1 MEDVPMPEMGV
12 NDVLIKIKKTAICG
26 TDLHIYKW
34 DDWSRKNIRT
44 PLVIGHEYVGEV
56 VDVGSGV
63 RNVRIGDRV
72 TGEGHIAC
80 GHCRNCRRGK
90 LHVCENIV
98 GVGVNRDG
106 AFAEYLS
113 LPAENVVRLDPRI
126 SDDMAAIMDPFGNA
140 THTALSFPLIGE
152 DAAEKA
158 LKDGACAIYHGC
170 CHNRLYEKSMDIL
183 GALYKSAFFV
193 MRVKRWRE
201 TGRFVKKLSE
211 LALEAAGEDGEILS
225 AFADFRAG
233 RTKEEDFVKLSDA
246 LIKWSA
252 GVIRRS

>member
-1 MEDVPMPEMGV
+1 MDFNVDEWCAEFLRKLEGAFGGGLVFVGLQGSRGRGEACEDSDIDLVVVLKELTPRELDVYAGVVASMPFSEKACGF
-12 NDVLIKIKKTAICG
+12 ICG
-26 TDLHIYKW
+26 EEELRA
-34 DDWSRKNIRT
+34 WSASELFLLYHDT
-44 PLVIGHEYVGEV
+44 APLY
-56 VDVGSGV
+56 GSL
-63 RNVRIGDRV
+63 DF
-72 TGEGHIAC
+72 
-80 GHCRNCRRGK
+80 
-90 LHVCENIV
+90 IV
-98 GVGVNRDG
+98 
-106 AFAEYLS
+106 
-113 LPAENVVRLDPRI
+113 
-126 SDDMAAIMDPFGNA
+126 
-140 THTALSFPLIGE
+140 PLIGE

-201 TGRFVKKLSE
+201 TRRFVKKLSE
-211 LALEAAGEDGEILS
+211 LALETEGEDGEILS

-233 RTKEEDFVKLSDA
+233 RAQKEDFVKLSDA

>member
-1 MEDVPMPEMGV
+1 MPFAEKACGF
-12 NDVLIKIKKTAICG
+12 ICG
-26 TDLHIYKW
+26 EEELRA
-34 DDWSRKNIRT
+34 WSASELFLLYHDT
-44 PLVIGHEYVGEV
+44 APLY
-56 VDVGSGV
+56 GSL
-63 RNVRIGDRV
+63 DF
-72 TGEGHIAC
+72 
-80 GHCRNCRRGK
+80 
-90 LHVCENIV
+90 IV
-98 GVGVNRDG
+98 
-106 AFAEYLS
+106 
-113 LPAENVVRLDPRI
+113 
-126 SDDMAAIMDPFGNA
+126 
-140 THTALSFPLIGE
+140 PLIGE

-170 CHNRLYEKSMDIL
+170 CHNRLYEKSMGIL

-211 LALEAAGEDGEILS
+211 LALETEGEDGEILS

-233 RTKEEDFVKLSDA
+233 RAKEGDFVKLSDA

>member
-1 MEDVPMPEMGV
+1 MDFNVDEWCAEFLRKLEDAFGGGLVFVGLQGSRGRGEASEES
-12 NDVLIKIKKTAICG
+12 DVDLVVVLKELSPRELGLYAEAVASMLFADKACGFICG
-26 TDLHIYKW
+26 EEELRA
-34 DDWSRKNIRT
+34 WSASELFLLYHDT
-44 PLVIGHEYVGEV
+44 APLY
-56 VDVGSGV
+56 GSL
-63 RNVRIGDRV
+63 DF
-72 TGEGHIAC
+72 
-80 GHCRNCRRGK
+80 
-90 LHVCENIV
+90 IV
-98 GVGVNRDG
+98 
-106 AFAEYLS
+106 
-113 LPAENVVRLDPRI
+113 
-126 SDDMAAIMDPFGNA
+126 
-140 THTALSFPLIGE
+140 PLIGE

-211 LALEAAGEDGEILS
+211 LALETEGEDGEILS

-233 RTKEEDFVKLSDA
+233 RAKDEDFVKLSDA

>member
-1 MEDVPMPEMGV
+1 MDFNVDEWCAEFLRKLEEAFGGGLVFVGLQGSRGRGEASEESDVDLVVVLEELAPRELGLYAETVASMPFAEKACGF
-12 NDVLIKIKKTAICG
+12 ICG
-26 TDLHIYKW
+26 EEELRA
-34 DDWSRKNIRT
+34 WSASELFLLYHDT
-44 PLVIGHEYVGEV
+44 APLY
-56 VDVGSGV
+56 GSL
-63 RNVRIGDRV
+63 DF
-72 TGEGHIAC
+72 
-80 GHCRNCRRGK
+80 
-90 LHVCENIV
+90 IV
-98 GVGVNRDG
+98 
-106 AFAEYLS
+106 
-113 LPAENVVRLDPRI
+113 
-126 SDDMAAIMDPFGNA
+126 
-140 THTALSFPLIGE
+140 PLIGE

-193 MRVKRWRE
+193 MRVKRWCE

-211 LALEAAGEDGEILS
+211 LALETEGEDGEILS

-233 RTKEEDFVKLSDA
+233 RAKEDDFVKLSDA